1 MLEDPVVDEG
11 VLTEMDTS
19 LVYRKSGLGAA
30 QLAHGRELSP
40 RERHVLILLDGRRTI
55 AELSDLF
62 GAETIQRVV
71 PELEEK
77 GFAKRV
83 DPAPADEWANAITLL
98 YVPPAEPRKPAPVR
112 HPDIDSLVWIALL
125 IVFTIA
131 GSYLAADRYRSHADA
146 AWRLDQARTLA
157 QAPPIDAQSLPTST
171 DAIYAYGPER
181 VAPGVITPIT
191 RLPRVT
197 ASNTAAAIS
206 PAGAAAKAV
215 AREHPAVVRTG
226 SRSASPVTAKAST
239 AAASAPP
246 SAPMED
252 VAPAPAAQLDA
263 TVAAALAPMPVTIA
277 AEAPAAPMILL
288 ATAPIAPP
296 GPIAAANLAASAPR
310 TEVVI
315 QAPAPPPASDPVGL
329 RPLLRDPPRFPERAL
344 RDGIV
349 ESQVR
354 ARLWVTPE
362 GKVDQVD
369 IVQATPPGLFDDEVR
384 RALSLWT
391 YEPPG
396 RPVEQVVDL
405 TLKP

>member
-83 DPAPADEWANAITLL
+83 DPAPADEWANAITQL
-98 YVPPAEPRKPAPVR
+98 YVPPAEPPKPAPVR
-112 HPDIDSLVWIALL
+112 RPDIDSVVWIALL
-125 IVFTIA
+125 IVFTTV
-131 GSYLAADRYRSHADA
+131 GSYWAANRYRSHADA
-146 AWRLDQARTLA
+146 AWRLDQALA
-157 QAPPIDAQSLPTST
+157 QAPPTDAQSVPTST
-171 DAIYAYGPER
+171 YAIDAYGPER
-181 VAPGVITPIT
+181 VSPLVITPIS
-191 RLPRVT
+191 RLPLV
-197 ASNTAAAIS
+197 AAPKSAAAVS
-206 PAGAAAKAV
+206 AAGAAPKVV
-215 AREHPAVVRTG
+215 AREHPTVVRTG
-226 SRSASPVTAKAST
+226 SRAASLATAKAS
-239 AAASAPP
+239 ASAASAPP

-252 VAPAPAAQLDA
+252 VAPAAAAKVDA

-296 GPIAAANLAASAPR
+296 APIAAANLAASAPR
-310 TEVVI
+310 TEVAM